1 MTGTTEIGTG
11 RISPWRIAGWGFAVS
26 LLLLPAV
33 AMQFT
38 SEVVWG
44 PLDFATAAV
53 LILGT
58 GALFELAVRV
68 SRSGV
73 YRAAMAVAL
82 LTAFLLV
89 WVNLAVGFI
98 GDEGNP
104 ANLMFAGVLAIGLIG
119 GIAARFRAPGMARAM
134 SAAALA
140 QALIAVIAL
149 LAGGL
154 GGDEAHWPAEL
165 LIPSA
170 VFTGLWLASAWLFGK
185 AARSA
190 A

>member
-1 MTGTTEIGTG
+1 MTGTTEIGAG
-11 RISPWRIAGWGFAVS
+11 RMSPWRIAGWGFAVA
-26 LLLLPAV
+26 LFLLPAI
-33 AMQFT
+33 AMQLT

-53 LILGT
+53 LIFGT
-58 GALFELAVRV
+58 GALFELAVRG

-73 YRAAMAVAL
+73 YRGAMAVAL
-82 LTAFLLV
+82 LTAFLLI

-119 GIAARFRAPGMARAM
+119 AIAARFRAAGMARAM
-134 SAAALA
+134 AATAFA
-140 QALIAVIAL
+140 QALVAAIAL
-149 LAGGL
+149 VAGGL
-154 GGDEAHWPAEL
+154 GGNEAHWPAEL

-170 VFTGLWLASAWLFGK
+170 VFTGLWLAAAWLFGK
-185 AARSA
+185 AAQSA